1 VPGPIDAP
9 ASAGCLAFLRENE
22 GVAQIV
28 ASVPDLIADLEL
40 LGSRQG
46 GARTV
51 AEVELGLVERALVT
65 ALARGATTTDELA
78 RATGQPVATILGA
91 LTLLEMRGLVSVAY
105 GRHRLAGRLAGAAV
119 A

>member
-1 VPGPIDAP
+1 
-9 ASAGCLAFLRENE
+9 
-22 GVAQIV
+22 
-28 ASVPDLIADLEL
+28 
-40 LGSRQG
+40 
-46 GARTV
+46 
-51 AEVELGLVERALVT
+51 VELGLVERALVT